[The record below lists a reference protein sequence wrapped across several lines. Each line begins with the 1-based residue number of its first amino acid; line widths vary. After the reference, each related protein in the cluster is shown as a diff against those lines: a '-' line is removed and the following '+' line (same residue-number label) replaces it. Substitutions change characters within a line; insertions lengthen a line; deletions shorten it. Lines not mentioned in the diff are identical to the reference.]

1 MAATTLCCMVLVLPT
16 VLEARK
22 PSRRTARIRRERREV
37 LIYADNRTANEALF
51 RFAVVGD
58 NHYWQSTSRRAEA
71 ARLRRSTDRSR
82 RSASLPPTR
91 APPGAESPWA

>member
-37 LIYADNRTANEALF
+37 LIYADNRTANKALF
-51 RFAVVGD
+51 IPVNLYPSGD
-58 NHYWQSTSRRAEA
+58 PRNR
-71 ARLRRSTDRSR
+71 
-82 RSASLPPTR
+82 
-91 APPGAESPWA
+91 